1 VGSDQENINSNTE
14 RVVRLETLVESQ
26 TSFLT
31 RIESKLDVL
40 SEKHITKEMFNEIT
54 GGLQK
59 QINEMREDKKT
70 HKNILP
76 LWIAIVPSIV
86 LVVIEVINLLHK

>member
-1 VGSDQENINSNTE
+1 VGENDINGISE
-14 RVVRLETLVESQ
+14 RTVRLETVVEGQ
-26 TSFLT
+26 TSSLA
-31 RIESKLDVL
+31 RIENKIDALGDKFVSK
-40 SEKHITKEMFNEIT
+40 EIFIEIS

-76 LWIAIVPSIV
+76 VWIAIVPTTIM
-86 LVVIEVINLLHK
+86 VVIEIINLLHK